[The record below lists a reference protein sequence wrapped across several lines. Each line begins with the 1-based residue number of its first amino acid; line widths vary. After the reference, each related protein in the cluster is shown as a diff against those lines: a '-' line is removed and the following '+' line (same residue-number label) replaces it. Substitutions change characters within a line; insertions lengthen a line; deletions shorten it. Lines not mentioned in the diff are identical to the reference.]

1 MGTDDQ
7 RYLPQDHHA
16 WIRTCPKR
24 GHPSPQIRSM
34 WWFPPFLN
42 HSHFDMISSSQN
54 FITIFRLFQFNF
66 LIPPPFWHP
75 ETTKSPSPSFP
86 HFHCNLGRRCTLDL
100 YGIDA
105 FLQLVRPPFEN
116 AKLVNITPITMVYG
130 TYNQL
135 VTGAFVNQL
144 ITGLKRLFYEW
155 CYLLA
160 SSLRDF

>member
-1 MGTDDQ
+1 MVGFCFSHLFLLGTLGFSLFWESKQHDI
-7 RYLPQDHHA
+7 
-16 WIRTCPKR
+16 WIHV
-24 GHPSPQIRSM
+24 G
-34 WWFPPFLN
+34 
-42 HSHFDMISSSQN
+42 
-54 FITIFRLFQFNF
+54 
-66 LIPPPFWHP
+66 
-75 ETTKSPSPSFP
+75 SFGY
-86 HFHCNLGRRCTLDL
+86 N
-100 YGIDA
+100 
-105 FLQLVRPPFEN
+105 VRPPATI